1 VWLERLWVVWCRAI
15 HVFGD
20 NQTHES
26 VIERL
31 EAVSTADEL
40 ILPYHTHSG
49 IEGKA

>member
-1 VWLERLWVVWCRAI
+1 MWLRRLWIVWCRAI

-40 ILPYHTHSG
+40 NPTIIHTQRD
-49 IEGKA
+49 